1 MSVVGFVSVASPTVH
16 TRERDFS
23 TIIIWP
29 ERSRY
34 EPLKFRMTLVDRS
47 SLYKCTITNVLNLAQ
62 AQNKII
68 FVKNTSYSF
77 ALC

>member
-16 TRERDFS
+16 TREINFS
-23 TIIIWP
+23 NIIIWP

-34 EPLKFRMTLVDRS
+34 EPLKFQMNLVDRS
-47 SLYKCTITNVLNLAQ
+47 SLYKCTITNAL